1 MQETVEPLNRDHLS
15 VLVAV
20 LLLGNVLFRFIEL
33 PEQVWRLQVFGSPL
47 EIVVTGTSLLIALMV
62 GLICTGTNLILHDHP
77 HVDRFPER
85 PIYLSWIL
93 PGAVA
98 GLAAY
103 LLARA
108 PTWEVWVGGLLLTA
122 VGISLTIAAEYAAF
136 SPDAPGYSMAR
147 LALNVLVYLLSFVLF
162 TIVYQTRS
170 RSLITATM
178 MTGIAML
185 LALDLLSVADAPL
198 RRILL
203 FTGVVG
209 LVIGESTWALNYWRS
224 STWVGGVFLLLEF
237 YILVNL
243 AHQHLLERLS
253 VSTLLEFGV
262 VIAVVL
268 IIVLLR
274 IL

>member
-1 MQETVEPLNRDHLS
+1 MQETVKPLNRDHLS
-15 VLVAV
+15 VLVAI
-20 LLLGNVLFRFIEL
+20 LLLANVLFRFIEL

-47 EIVVTGTSLLIALMV
+47 EIAVTGTSLLITLMV
-62 GLICTGTNLILHDHP
+62 GLICTGTNLILHEHP
-77 HVDRFPER
+77 HVGRFPER

-93 PGAVA
+93 PGAMA

-103 LLARA
+103 LLSRA
-108 PTWEVWVGGLLLTA
+108 PTWGIWVGGLILMA
-122 VGISLTIAAEYAAF
+122 VGISLAIAAEYVAF

-147 LALNVLVYLLSFVLF
+147 LTLNMLAYLLSFVLF
-162 TIVYQTRS
+162 TIIYQTRS
-170 RSLITATM
+170 RSLITAT
-178 MTGIAML
+178 TTTFIALL

-209 LVIGESTWALNYWRS
+209 LVIGESTWALNYWRI
-224 STWVGGVFLLLEF
+224 STWVGGVFLLSEF

-253 VSTLLEFGV
+253 TSILLEFGV
-262 VIAVVL
+262 VILVVL